1 MSSLAQQNGNASAE
15 LRRMTRRAL
24 HAVMA
29 TTACDHKQVGDGW
42 PVTSIVVPAAHI
54 DGSPILLISDL
65 ADHTRHLR
73 RDPRL
78 SLLFT
83 DGNIDAGQSERI
95 DTDNARLTIFG
106 RAVADHA
113 PETRQRYL
121 QTHPDA
127 AQYADFADFDFYHVA
142 VEAVY
147 WVGGFGKQRRLTGNQ
162 FVIDGCQP
170 LIDGHDEVIF
180 QMNSDH
186 ADAIADI
193 VGYFTDQ
200 DKNDGWK
207 MVAIDCDGM
216 DLECNSADSRP
227 LRVNF
232 TETIR
237 SPGEA
242 RDILVEMC
250 KKSRGQVS

>member
-1 MSSLAQQNGNASAE
+1 MLDIASRNGNAAAE
-15 LRRMTRRAL
+15 LRRMMRRAA

-29 TTACDHKQVGDGW
+29 TTAYDHKQVGDGW
-42 PVTSIVVPAAHI
+42 PVTSMVVPAAHI

-65 ADHTRHLR
+65 ADHTRHLQN
-73 RDPRL
+73 DPRL

-83 DGNIDAGQSERI
+83 DGNIDPGRI

-106 RAVADHA
+106 RATVAEHV

-121 QTHPDA
+121 QAHPDA
-127 AQYADFADFDFYHVA
+127 TQYADFADFGFYHVM

-147 WVGGFGKQRRLTGNQ
+147 WVGGFGKQRRLKGDQ
-162 FVIDGCQP
+162 FIIDGCQS
-170 LIDGHDEVIF
+170 LIAGHDDVIEH
-180 QMNSDH
+180 MNTDH

-193 VGYFTDQ
+193 VEHFTDQ

-227 LRVNF
+227 LRIEF
-232 TETIR
+232 IETIR
-237 SPGEA
+237 SPGDA

-250 KKSRGQVS
+250 KKARAHMA

>member
-1 MSSLAQQNGNASAE
+1 MSDIAQHNGNAAAE
-15 LRRMTRRAL
+15 LRRMTRRAA

-42 PVTSIVVPAAHI
+42 PVTSMVVPAAHI

-65 ADHTRHLR
+65 ADHTRHLQS
-73 RDPRL
+73 DPRM

-83 DGNIDAGQSERI
+83 DGNIDPGQSERI
-95 DTDNARLTIFG
+95 NSDNARLTIFG
-106 RAVADHA
+106 RTVADHTL
-113 PETRQRYL
+113 ETRQRYL
-121 QTHPDA
+121 QYHPDA
-127 AQYADFADFDFYHVA
+127 AQYADFADFGFYHVT

-147 WVGGFGKQRRLTGNQ
+147 WVGGFGKQRRLKGDQ
-162 FVIDGCQP
+162 FIVEGCQS
-170 LIDGHDEVIF
+170 LITGHDDVIEH
-180 QMNSDH
+180 MNTDH

-193 VGYFTDQ
+193 VEHFTGQ
-200 DKNDGWK
+200 NRNDSWK

-227 LRVNF
+227 LRVDF
-232 TETIR
+232 TKTIR
-237 SPGEA
+237 SPGDA

-250 KKSRGQVS
+250 KKARGQMT